1 MCRSPFSFFMILTDV
16 SVRKLFFEYLDRRLS
31 VEKCL
36 FSCLTELVGQDGIKS
51 NWRPKRSQ
59 ECRSPFS
66 FFMILT
72 DVSVRK
78 LFLEYLDRRLSVEK

>member
-1 MCRSPFSFFMILTDV
+1 MILTDV

-36 FSCLTELVGQDGIKS
+36 FSCLTELVGQEDVKS
-51 NWRPKRSQ
+51 IWRPNRSK
-59 ECRSPFS
+59 ECRSPDS

-72 DVSVRK
+72 DVSVEMWEK
-78 LFLEYLDRRLSVEK
+78 GFLTDKQAVGRGAG